1 MNKEEILEYLKT
13 DNPQKTQELF
23 ARADAARREYCG
35 DGVLLRGIVEFSSYC
50 QGSCAYCGLNKRNQ
64 NMTRYRLT
72 RAEILQ
78 AAGLIHSSGIQTIV
92 LQSGEDPELDPAWLA
107 DIVREIKAKYGLSI
121 TLSVGE
127 KSRAAYQLWRDAG
140 ADRYLL
146 KIETTDAALYARL
159 HPNMSLANRLRCLD
173 DLQNLGYQTGS
184 GIIVGLPYQTP
195 EILAGDIL
203 FFADRD
209 FDMIGI
215 GPLIPHQ
222 ATALKDLPRG
232 SVDLTLRCVA
242 LTRILTKNA
251 HLPATTALGSLD
263 KDYRL
268 DGLQAGANV
277 LMPNFTPQ
285 PYKKSYEIYPGK
297 RCLSEPTGQCALCM
311 ESLVES
317 IDRHVDFSRG
327 DSLKKVMI

>member
-1 MNKEEILEYLKT
+1 MNKAEILEYLKT
-13 DNPQKTQELF
+13 DDRLKIQELF
-23 ARADAARREYCG
+23 ARADAARRKYCG

-50 QGSCAYCGLNKRNQ
+50 QGSCAYCGLNKQ
-64 NMTRYRLT
+64 NKNTPRYRMT
-72 RAEILQ
+72 QAEIIQ
-78 AAGLIHSSGIQTIV
+78 AAGLIRSSGIQTIV
-92 LQSGEDPELDPAWLA
+92 LQSGEDPELDPEWLA
-107 DIVREIKAKYGLSI
+107 EIIRALKTKYALSI

-127 KSRAAYQLWRDAG
+127 KTRDTYKLWHDAG

-146 KIETTDAALYARL
+146 KIETTDAALYERL
-159 HPNMSLANRLRCLD
+159 HPKMSFANRLRCLS
-173 DLQNLGYQTGS
+173 DLQELGYQTGS

-203 FFADRD
+203 FFASRD

-222 ATALKDLPRG
+222 ATELKDLPRG

-242 LTRILTKNA
+242 LTRILTQNA

-285 PYKKSYEIYPGK
+285 PYKKNYEIYPGK
-297 RCLSEPTGQCALCM
+297 RCISEPTGQCALCM

-317 IDRHVDFSRG
+317 IDRYVDFSRG
-327 DSLKKVMI
+327 DSLKKVVI